1 MSNGF
6 NLQLLLAILYRV
18 NIILKFNDTEY
29 TALFTNNRFMLWW
42 NDSEKCFKI
51 CNIPKFVF
59 ISILSNFGFLI
70 VKEKNILYG
79 FFIPKIGQTI
89 LSDLLDNFIKYKPH
103 ISEVCMHRYSYVRP
117 HSLIKSKN
125 LDLES
130 CFQLRM
136 STKFGII
143 FDIIEYTIC
152 HHIIVPMTLILWIF
166 EYGPGWQIGIN
177 FLIGRFPVYYIFF
190 YKKSEVYIYT
200 NCWTKS
206 LCLENW
212 IHTLPKNWIFLLWRI
227 II

>member
-1 MSNGF
+1 MMKWF
-6 NLQLLLAILYRV
+6 REMLQNLQYSKIRFYFHFEQLWI
-18 NIILKFNDTEY
+18 FNCE
-29 TALFTNNRFMLWW
+29 
-42 NDSEKCFKI
+42 
-51 CNIPKFVF
+51 
-59 ISILSNFGFLI
+59 G
-70 VKEKNILYG
+70 KNILYG

-103 ISEVCMHRYSYVRP
+103 ISEVCMHRYRYVRP

-177 FLIGRFPVYYIFF
+177 FLIGRFPVYYIFLK
-190 YKKSEVYIYT
+190 KKSEVDIYT

-206 LCLENW
+206 LRLENW
-212 IHTLPKNWIFLLWRI
+212 IHRLKLNIFIVKNNYLGIYFSFSAGVI
-227 II
+227 V

>member
-1 MSNGF
+1 MLHSSLTTDLCYDEMIQRNASKF
-6 NLQLLLAILYRV
+6 AIFLEQE
-18 NIILKFNDTEY
+18 N
-29 TALFTNNRFMLWW
+29 
-42 NDSEKCFKI
+42 
-51 CNIPKFVF
+51 PKLVF

-103 ISEVCMHRYSYVRP
+103 ISEVCMHMYRYVRP

-130 CFQLRM
+130 CSQLRM

-152 HHIIVPMTLILWIF
+152 HLFNSTYDFDFMNI
-166 EYGPGWQIGIN
+166 
-177 FLIGRFPVYYIFF
+177 
-190 YKKSEVYIYT
+190 
-200 NCWTKS
+200 
-206 LCLENW
+206 
-212 IHTLPKNWIFLLWRI
+212 
-227 II
+227 